1 MQSYKHAAGCCTSL
15 QHVFTSCQELKSC
28 VSLSKS
34 PAALIAELI
43 TAVGVWVSMSSV
55 QSVPVDL
62 CKPHHFV
69 RAHGT
74 AHRRRNDIMDNS
86 PIRSVIF
93 ENRWTFESCAAR
105 IHSFSQVFPATVD
118 STFIRT
124 NGQKVSSNNFDILIP
139 SDSCS
144 MWWRSDL
151 PASPASTL
159 PQTKCL
165 AIVSCVFYF

>member
-15 QHVFTSCQELKSC
+15 QYVFTSCQELKSC

-34 PAALIAELI
+34 PAALIAELV

-55 QSVPVDL
+55 QSVPLICASLITL
-62 CKPHHFV
+62 CA
-69 RAHGT
+69 RT
-74 AHRRRNDIMDNS
+74 AHRQRNDVIDNS

-118 STFIRT
+118 SIFIRT
-124 NGQKVSSNNFDILIP
+124 NGQKVSPNNFDILIP
-139 SDSCS
+139 SESCS